1 MHALGRAGT
10 LRVRE
15 ACGSAFVHR
24 LMNLIALK
32 CAGRSSCMPGALP
45 VPLCQAPQPRTRAIC
60 LIAHS
65 AGSGSTGIR
74 RVADES
80 MQHSPAPAPPHTTQL
95 R

>member
-24 LMNLIALK
+24 LMDLVALK

-45 VPLCQAPQPRTRAIC
+45 VPLYQAVRPRTVGIC
-60 LIAHS
+60 LIAIFC
-65 AGSGSTGIR
+65 GIR
-74 RVADES
+74 EHWYQARC
-80 MQHSPAPAPPHTTQL
+80 L
-95 R
+95 